1 MHQVATEDDDE
12 GLALGEIIA
21 VLMDYRWL
29 IAAICLMA
37 LLLGLGLGVCQQA
50 GVPSGWP
57 AAGRR
62 KELRYGLA
70 EGSATAAG

>member
-1 MHQVATEDDDE
+1 LPRKTTTRA
-12 GLALGEIIA
+12 LALGEIIA

-37 LLLGLGLGVCQQA
+37 LLLGLVWVFASKPVYRADGLLQVEE
-50 GVPSGWP
+50 
-57 AAGRR
+57 